1 MCTQKACILA
11 GGDRDKGG
19 KCPLTSHRSQ
29 GLTLVLEEQDL
40 HSIEGEGLPEAVCHR
55 VLLLLEDLGD
65 LGQQIWSEAAV
76 SMGRLVSLCH
86 HSQHQST
93 RHRGPGAHA

>member
-19 KCPLTSHRSQ
+19 KCSLTSHRSQ

-40 HSIEGEGLPEAVCHR
+40 HSIEREGLPEAVCHR

-65 LGQQIWSEAAV
+65 LGQQIWSAAAV
-76 SMGRLVSLCH
+76 SVGRLVSLCP
-86 HSQHQST
+86 HS
-93 RHRGPGAHA
+93 

>member
-11 GGDRDKGG
+11 GGDRDGG
-19 KCPLTSHRSQ
+19 GAECPLTSHRSQ

-65 LGQQIWSEAAV
+65 LGQQIWSEVAEAGV
-76 SMGRLVSLCH
+76 LCH
-86 HSQHQST
+86 HS
-93 RHRGPGAHA
+93 

>member
-1 MCTQKACILA
+1 MGT
-11 GGDRDKGG
+11 KGWV
-19 KCPLTSHRSQ
+19 PSHIHRSQ

-76 SMGRLVSLCH
+76 SVGAGVLVP
-86 HSQHQST
+86 SQLTPKHKTQ
-93 RHRGPGAHA
+93 HRAWCPCLRTGS